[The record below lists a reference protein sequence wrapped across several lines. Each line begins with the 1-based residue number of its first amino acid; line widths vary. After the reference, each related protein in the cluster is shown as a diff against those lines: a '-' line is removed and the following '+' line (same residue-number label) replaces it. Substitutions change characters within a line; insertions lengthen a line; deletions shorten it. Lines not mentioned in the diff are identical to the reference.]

1 MPDTQ
6 TQAEIIARNLA
17 RWQQE
22 QERKHQKQDAD
33 RQEAARKGLTLSQLK
48 EFRREGWLRR
58 NCRATLGEIIQSNPS
73 HLKLG

>member
-6 TQAEIIARNLA
+6 TQTEIIARNLA

-22 QERKHQKQDAD
+22 QERKHAKQDAD
-33 RQEAARKGLTLSQLK
+33 RQEAARRGLTLSQLK

-58 NCRATLGEIIQSNPS
+58 NCRATIQQLIDANPS